1 MRIIITSKGKNEVR
15 DLEYLT
21 EKKRNKTVSYGKQF
35 RRTFTIN
42 KSKDN
47 PLSKKKRTETEM
59 GKTVRPSVMMAS
71 PFSALSTD
79 QSMIDKGTLKKAKK
93 IHLKLAKLNFS
104 KRVTDKYESERG
116 TSEKIIE
123 DKENSPEMVK
133 LKQRHN
139 KYQKYSLGEILGK
152 SAVIGIK
159 KKLIKEDLMRDRLS
173 RIDENKFR
181 STYENY
187 TNLEKLEHILEYKKI
202 NPANTN
208 LIRFVNEKKTIP
220 KEALKKI
227 VQFDHNQIFKA
238 NKICQTLFVH
248 EEQDQIFKEVMN
260 KKIKVKHTQER
271 VEFDKSLKEMN
282 KDITLSNRIFS
293 GYSNKVDKMEKY
305 REKHTDIEK
314 QYWEKFHIDELLRK
328 TNKKRNSQ
336 TETQVFNA

>member
-123 DKENSPEMVK
+123 DKENSP
-133 LKQRHN
+133 
-139 KYQKYSLGEILGK
+139 
-152 SAVIGIK
+152 
-159 KKLIKEDLMRDRLS
+159 
-173 RIDENKFR
+173 
-181 STYENY
+181 
-187 TNLEKLEHILEYKKI
+187 
-202 NPANTN
+202 
-208 LIRFVNEKKTIP
+208 
-220 KEALKKI
+220 
-227 VQFDHNQIFKA
+227 
-238 NKICQTLFVH
+238 
-248 EEQDQIFKEVMN
+248 
-260 KKIKVKHTQER
+260 
-271 VEFDKSLKEMN
+271 
-282 KDITLSNRIFS
+282 
-293 GYSNKVDKMEKY
+293 
-305 REKHTDIEK
+305 
-314 QYWEKFHIDELLRK
+314 
-328 TNKKRNSQ
+328 
-336 TETQVFNA
+336 